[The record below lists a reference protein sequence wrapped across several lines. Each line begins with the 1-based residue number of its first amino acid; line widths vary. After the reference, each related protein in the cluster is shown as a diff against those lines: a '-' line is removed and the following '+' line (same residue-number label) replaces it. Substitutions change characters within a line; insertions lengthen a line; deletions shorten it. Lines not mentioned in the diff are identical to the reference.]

1 MGGNVDYCGVVN
13 EGKGCFLRVR
23 VAAIRVLSGIAAALL
38 ITGAAYRLHFN
49 LSAATS
55 IHLLLITVIALRW
68 GFSPA
73 SAVSVVSVGCLDYFF
88 TEPLFHFYMSDSHDW
103 VALATFESVAL
114 VVSRVSDQVHRH
126 ATDSELH
133 RSHLQRLY
141 QLSQD
146 ILLLNFQE
154 SIEPQLAVLIQRALS
169 AKGVALWNAY
179 DLHLSKAGMCEFE
192 EAEVRSV
199 FYTESNEDNGTT
211 RVSRRVLRSGTRSIG
226 ALLIQG
232 HAADSA
238 SVNAAGSLVAIAI
251 ERARSF
257 AAESS
262 AEAAR
267 QSEQLRAAVL
277 DALAHA
283 FKTPLTAI
291 QTSSSGLLEMN
302 TLASTE
308 KRLVTLIDQQA
319 THLAEITT
327 RLLRTAKFDNA
338 SLRLKQKPVDVA
350 ELVRESLAESK
361 GQFVLPAVD
370 ITPTSDPV
378 VAFADRHLLKM
389 ALIQLLDNAAK
400 YGKAEAPILID
411 VREEQN
417 QATVSVHN
425 EGSFIPLEERSR
437 IFERF
442 YRSPGSAHKASGTGI
457 GLSVVKHVV
466 EAHHGQV
473 WVTSDAEEGTTFFLT
488 IPTGKR

>member
-1 MGGNVDYCGVVN
+1 MHFG
-13 EGKGCFLRVR
+13 RVR
-23 VAAIRVLSGIAAALL
+23 HVAIRIIAGIAAALL
-38 ITGAAYRLHFN
+38 ITGIAHRLHFN
-49 LSAATS
+49 LSSATS
-55 IHLLLITVIALRW
+55 VHLFLITAIALKW
-68 GFSPA
+68 GFPEA

-114 VVSRVSDQVHRH
+114 LVSRLSDQLHRH
-126 ATDSELH
+126 ATESELH

-154 SIEPQLAVLIQRALS
+154 PIEPQLVVLLQQALS
-169 AKGVALWNAY
+169 ATGVALWNAY
-179 DLHLSKAGMCEFE
+179 DLRLSKAGTCEFE

-211 RVSRRVLRSGTRSIG
+211 RVSRRVLRSGAKPIG

-232 HAADSA
+232 HVADSA
-238 SVNAAGSLVAIAI
+238 SVNAAVSLVAIAM

-262 AEAAR
+262 AEASR

-291 QTSSSGLLEMN
+291 QTSSSGLLEMD
-302 TLASTE
+302 TLPTKE

-319 THLAEITT
+319 KHLAEITT
-327 RLLRTAKFDNA
+327 RLLRIAKFDNA
-338 SLRLKQKPVDVA
+338 SLKLRLQDIDIA
-350 ELVRESLAESK
+350 ELLRESAAES
-361 GQFVLPAVD
+361 GNQFVVSAID
-370 ITPTSDPV
+370 ATSINEPV
-378 VAFADRHLLKM
+378 IAFADRHLLKM
-389 ALIQLLDNAAK
+389 AIIQLLDNAAK
-400 YGKAEAPILID
+400 YGKAGAPILID
-411 VREEQN
+411 VREELN
-417 QATVSVHN
+417 QSKVSVHN
-425 EGSFIPLEERSR
+425 EGSFIPIEERER
-437 IFERF
+437 IFKRF

-457 GLSVVKHVV
+457 GLSVVKHVID
-466 EAHHGQV
+466 AHHGRV
-473 WVTSDAEEGTTFFLT
+473 WVTSDTEDGTTFVLT
-488 IPTGKR
+488 LPIGKG

>member
-1 MGGNVDYCGVVN
+1 M
-13 EGKGCFLRVR
+13 LLRRVR
-23 VAAIRVLSGIAAALL
+23 HVGIRIISGIAAALL
-38 ITGAAYRLHFN
+38 ITGVAYRLHFN
-49 LSAATS
+49 LSSATS
-55 IHLLLITVIALRW
+55 LHLLLITAIALKW
-68 GFSPA
+68 GFPEA
-73 SAVSVVSVGCLDYFF
+73 TAVSVVSVGCLDYFF
-88 TEPLFHFYMSDSHDW
+88 TEPLFRFYMSDPHDW
-103 VALATFESVAL
+103 VALATFASVAL
-114 VVSRVSDQVHRH
+114 IVSRLSDQVHRH
-126 ATDSELH
+126 ATESELH
-133 RSHLQRLY
+133 RAQLQRLY

-154 SIEPQLAVLIQRALS
+154 SVEPQLAVMIQRALS

-179 DLHLSKAGMCEFE
+179 DLRLSKAGACEFE
-192 EAEVRSV
+192 ESEVRSA
-199 FYTESNEDNGTT
+199 FYTESNEDNETT
-211 RVSRRVLRSGTRSIG
+211 RVSRRVLRSGTRPIG

-232 HAADSA
+232 HTADSA
-238 SVNAAGSLVAIAI
+238 SVNAAVSLVAIAMA
-251 ERARSF
+251 RARSF

-283 FKTPLTAI
+283 FKTPLTTI

-327 RLLRTAKFDNA
+327 RLLRTVKLDNA
-338 SLRLKQKPVDVA
+338 SLKLKHQDVDIA
-350 ELVRESLAESK
+350 ELVRESVAESN

-370 ITPTSDPV
+370 ITLTTDRV
-378 VAFADRHLLKM
+378 MAFADRHLLKM
-389 ALIQLLDNAAK
+389 AFIQLLDNAAK
-400 YGKAEAPILID
+400 YGKTGASILVD

-417 QATVSVHN
+417 QSKVSVHN
-425 EGSFIPLEERSR
+425 EGSFIPLEERER
-437 IFERF
+437 IFKRF
-442 YRSPGSAHKASGTGI
+442 YRSPGSAHRASGTGI

-466 EAHHGQV
+466 EAHHGRV
-473 WVTSDAEEGTTFFLT
+473 WVTSEPEEGTTFFLS

>member
-1 MGGNVDYCGVVN
+1 MSLG
-13 EGKGCFLRVR
+13 RVR
-23 VAAIRVLSGIAAALL
+23 NVAIRVIAGIAAALL
-38 ITGAAYRLHFN
+38 ITGVAYRLHFN
-49 LSAATS
+49 LSSATS
-55 IHLLLITVIALRW
+55 VHLFLITAIALKW
-68 GFSPA
+68 GFPEA

-88 TEPLFHFYMSDSHDW
+88 TQPLFHFYMSDSHDW

-114 VVSRVSDQVHRH
+114 VVSRLSDQVNRH
-126 ATDSELH
+126 ASESELH

-146 ILLLNFQE
+146 ILILDFQE
-154 SIEPQLAVLIQRALS
+154 PIEPQLVVLIQGALS
-169 AKGVALWNAY
+169 ANCVAVWNAY
-179 DLHLSKAGMCEFE
+179 DLRLSKAGAGACEFE
-192 EAEVRSV
+192 ETEVRSA
-199 FYTESNEDNGTT
+199 FYAESNEDNGTT
-211 RVSRRVLRSGTRSIG
+211 RVSRRVLRSGTRPIG

-238 SVNAAGSLVAIAI
+238 SVNAAASLVAIAMD
-251 ERARSF
+251 RARSF

-291 QTSSSGLLEMN
+291 QTSSSGLLEMD
-302 TLASTE
+302 TLHATE

-338 SLRLKQKPVDVA
+338 NLKLRQRDIDIA
-350 ELVRESLAESK
+350 ELVRESASESD

-370 ITPTSDPV
+370 ITRISERV
-378 VAFADRHLLKM
+378 MAFADRHLLKM

-400 YGKAEAPILID
+400 YGKAGAPILID
-411 VREEQN
+411 VREDQN
-417 QATVSVHN
+417 ESKVSIHN
-425 EGSFIPLEERSR
+425 EGSFIPLEERER
-437 IFERF
+437 IFKRF

-466 EAHHGQV
+466 DAHHGRV
-473 WVTSDAEEGTTFFLT
+473 WVTSDAEDGTTFFLT
-488 IPTGKR
+488 LPTAKR

>member
-1 MGGNVDYCGVVN
+1 
-13 EGKGCFLRVR
+13 
-23 VAAIRVLSGIAAALL
+23 
-38 ITGAAYRLHFN
+38 
-49 LSAATS
+49 
-55 IHLLLITVIALRW
+55 
-68 GFSPA
+68 
-73 SAVSVVSVGCLDYFF
+73 
-88 TEPLFHFYMSDSHDW
+88 
-103 VALATFESVAL
+103 
-114 VVSRVSDQVHRH
+114 
-126 ATDSELH
+126 LH

-146 ILLLNFQE
+146 ILILDFQE
-154 SIEPQLAVLIQRALS
+154 PIEPQLVVLIQGALS
-169 AKGVALWNAY
+169 ANCVAVWNAY
-179 DLHLSKAGMCEFE
+179 DLRLSKAGACEFE
-192 EAEVRSV
+192 ETEVRSA
-199 FYTESNEDNGTT
+199 FYAESNEDNGTT
-211 RVSRRVLRSGTRSIG
+211 RVSRRVLRSGTRPIG

-238 SVNAAGSLVAIAI
+238 SVNAAASLVAIAMD
-251 ERARSF
+251 RARSF

-291 QTSSSGLLEMN
+291 QTSSSGLLEMD
-302 TLASTE
+302 TLHATE

-338 SLRLKQKPVDVA
+338 NLKLRRRDIDIA
-350 ELVRESLAESK
+350 ELVRESASESD

-370 ITPTSDPV
+370 ITRISERV
-378 VAFADRHLLKM
+378 MAFADRHLLKM

-400 YGKAEAPILID
+400 YGKAGAPILID
-411 VREEQN
+411 VREDQN
-417 QATVSVHN
+417 ESKVSIHN
-425 EGSFIPLEERSR
+425 EGSFIPLEERER
-437 IFERF
+437 IFKRF

-466 EAHHGQV
+466 DAHHGRV
-473 WVTSDAEEGTTFFLT
+473 WVTSDAEDGTTFFLT
-488 IPTGKR
+488 LPTGKR

>member
-1 MGGNVDYCGVVN
+1 MLLN
-13 EGKGCFLRVR
+13 RAR
-23 VAAIRVLSGIAAALL
+23 QTAIRIMSGIATALL
-38 ITGAAYRLHFN
+38 ITGIAYRFHFN
-49 LSAATS
+49 LSSATS
-55 IHLLLITVIALRW
+55 VHLFLITAIALRW
-68 GFSPA
+68 GFAEA

-114 VVSRVSDQVHRH
+114 LVSRLFDQMNRH
-126 ATDSELH
+126 AEESELH

-141 QLSQD
+141 QLSQN

-154 SIEPQLAVLIQRALS
+154 PIEPQLVVLIQQALS
-169 AKGVALWNAY
+169 ANGVALWNAY
-179 DLHLSKAGMCEFE
+179 DLRLSKAGVCEFAE
-192 EAEVRSV
+192 NEVRCA
-199 FYTESNEDNGTT
+199 FYTESNDDNATT
-211 RVSRRVLRSGTRSIG
+211 GISHRVLRSGTRPVG

-232 HAADSA
+232 HTADPA
-238 SVNAAGSLVAIAI
+238 SVNATVSLVAIAM

-267 QSEQLRAAVL
+267 QSEQLRATVL

-308 KRLVTLIDQQA
+308 KRLITLIDQQA

-338 SLRLKQKPVDVA
+338 SLKLKPQDVDIA
-350 ELVRESLAESK
+350 ELVRESVAESNV
-361 GQFVLPAVD
+361 QFALPTVNITLAGNRVL
-370 ITPTSDPV
+370 
-378 VAFADRHLLKM
+378 AFADRHLLKM

-400 YGKAEAPILID
+400 YGNAGASILID
-411 VREEQN
+411 VWEEQN
-417 QATVSVHN
+417 ESKVSVHN
-425 EGSFIPLEERSR
+425 DGSFIPLEERER
-437 IFERF
+437 IFKRF
-442 YRSPGSAHKASGTGI
+442 YRSPSASHKASGTGI

-466 EAHHGQV
+466 DAHHGRV
-473 WVTSDAEEGTTFFLT
+473 WVTSDTEDGTAFFLT
-488 IPTGKR
+488 IPKGKP